1 MHLQPCSRPLKQHAW
16 PIGSCPAQRIK
27 PAGKTEGCPLLGDF
41 YITVSTADLRCMK
54 PALFAGPV
62 SQPAFPN
69 VHAQLFSQRV
79 KYHRWHSHRIVK
91 KSAEVADRA
100 ELHGEAE
107 PVVVA
112 ALLCDHRMIGIV
124 QMKVAG
130 EVVKRRNSAA
140 AATVL
145 ALFVPEEADTQR
157 AFLFLRFQLD
167 GNPVL

>member
-41 YITVSTADLRCMK
+41 YITVSTADLRCMQ
-54 PALFAGPV
+54 PALFAGTV
-62 SQPAFPN
+62 NQPAFPN

-79 KYHRWHSHRIVK
+79 KYHRRRSHRIVK

-112 ALLCDHRMIGIV
+112 ALLFDHRMIGIV
-124 QMKVAG
+124 QWRVTG
-130 EVVKRRNSAA
+130 EVVKRRNSAV
-140 AATVL
+140 ATTGH
-145 ALFVPEEADTQR
+145 ALFVREAADTHR
-157 AFLFLRFQLD
+157 AFLLPSLQLD
-167 GNPVL
+167 GNTA